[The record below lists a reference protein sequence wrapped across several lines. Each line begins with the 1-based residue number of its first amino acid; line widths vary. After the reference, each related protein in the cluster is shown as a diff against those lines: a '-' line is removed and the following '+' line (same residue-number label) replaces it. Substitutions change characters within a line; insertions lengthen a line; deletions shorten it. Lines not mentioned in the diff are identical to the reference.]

1 MGKARRYLGHCL
13 VVATALFHHP
23 VAPARMTDEELIT
36 QQIAEIAAT
45 ADLYPGVII
54 LHHVPTQTVRYMSKM
69 GLELLDTTQE
79 ALRALGPAYW
89 PTYFNP
95 VESKT
100 HMERVYGLMYE
111 ENKPSVHTFFQQVKT
126 VEREGYSLYLTS
138 MRKLLVGESGEPLL
152 LIGLAVP
159 LHPENHFAAKIARL
173 LDENTFLRSHA
184 ATFANLTGRERQ
196 VLTHL
201 ARSRSSGEIAEA
213 LFISTQTVDT
223 HRRNLRQKLGAS
235 NAFELGQ
242 YARAFDLI

>member
-1 MGKARRYLGHCL
+1 MA
-13 VVATALFHHP
+13 P
-23 VAPARMTDEELIT
+23 VRMTDEELIT

-138 MRKLLVGESGEPLL
+138 MRTLLVGESGEPLL

-184 ATFANLTGRERQ
+184 ATFANRTGRERQ